1 MGAES
6 GHDDGGGQNIRIK
19 SGDRLTVDSA
29 VAQQELIVTLSV
41 IPNLLVLVLT
51 HPEHSAGISCR
62 PVRSPNALEMTVKVA
77 LALALVRDDSAVL
90 GVGCS
95 TRASGT
101 YKEFGQRPS

>member
-1 MGAES
+1 VGAES

-51 HPEHSAGISCR
+51 LSSRAQRRDLLPASEIPKCA
-62 PVRSPNALEMTVKVA
+62 
-77 LALALVRDDSAVL
+77 RDDSK
-90 GVGCS
+90 GCFGTSPS
-95 TRASGT
+95 TG
-101 YKEFGQRPS
+101 